1 MEGIHMPE
9 GGKKGKYK
17 RIGVKIGTVVM
28 VMQVVSILL
37 VTMICIFTY
46 DSLIQRCRQSAAPM
60 VRICW
65 PICLSRHRMKMIGI
79 RFWMV

>member
-28 VMQVVSILL
+28 VMQDNDLYFHIQ
-37 VTMICIFTY
+37 FTDY
-46 DSLIQRCRQSAAPM
+46 KDADSPLHQWYEYAGLSA
-60 VRICW
+60 
-65 PICLSRHRMKMIGI
+65 
-79 RFWMV
+79 